1 MLGLDN
7 PGPIDFNSPVPGYG
21 KILPADSPHFRVSNF
36 GGWFFLFWAGL
47 LVVAI
52 ALPWCINQAVK
63 HKRYLPILTL
73 AAGVVTSLG
82 EPMLDLVGHL
92 RWAENLQSS
101 HYHNFGIH
109 IPLLI
114 PPCYG
119 LFMGLEAYWI
129 WSMIQ
134 RGLTVKNMYMIFAAV
149 GLSDAVMEMPGLA
162 LGAYK
167 YYGHQ
172 PFMFWKFPFYWSF
185 TNAAS
190 IMTVAVLVHFTWPL
204 VKDYPAKRLLVIPC
218 GIIATTM
225 AEFGCG
231 FPVFLAVNSYLPVWA
246 IWAVGSL
253 TLVISVVWCRVLAE
267 LVGRKDAE
275 VEWTFLGLFKSR
287 FMLPQYRDAYIQG
300 MTRPV
305 AHPAAAAEK
314 PAVPVG

>member
-21 KILPADSPHFRVSNF
+21 KILPADSPHFVVSNF
-36 GGWFFLFWAGL
+36 GSWFFLFWAGL
-47 LVVAI
+47 LVVVI
-52 ALPWCINQAVK
+52 ALPWCITQSVRK
-63 HKRYLPILTL
+63 HNHLPLLTL
-73 AAGVVTSLG
+73 VAGVVTSLG

-92 RWAENLQSS
+92 RWAENLQASG
-101 HYHNFGIH
+101 YHNFGIH
-109 IPLLI
+109 VPLLI

-149 GLSDAVMEMPGLA
+149 GLSDAVMEMPGLG

-190 IMTVAVLVHFTWPL
+190 IMTVAVLIHFVWPL
-204 VKDYPAKRLLVIPC
+204 VKDDPTKRLLIIPC

-231 FPVFLAVNSYLPVWA
+231 FPVFLAMNTYLPVALVWA
-246 IWAVGSL
+246 IGSL
-253 TLVISVVWCRVLAE
+253 TLVISLFWCRALAE

-305 AHPAAAAEK
+305 VHAPVAEK